1 MENEAIS
8 VLLAHTDPLM
18 CQALGNLLTAQ
29 HYPVYFCHTEADI
42 LPLLCQHQLSV
53 AFLGHN
59 IAQNGNTLALAACL
73 KAQFPAV
80 RFVLF
85 TQTPSFEEAIAA
97 MCAEIDGYLFYDDG
111 LTAIYDCID
120 AVVCGTPYFSP
131 SIKQLLDDNPDPAGP
146 TLSPQ
151 EAKVIALVEQNRS
164 NKEIAELLHISLF
177 TVQDHRRNIRRKLG
191 IKGGKNILLEY
202 LKLPPPPPPNKTL
215 IIK

>member
-1 MENEAIS
+1 MTMENVEIS
-8 VLLAHTDPLM
+8 VLLAKTDPLM
-18 CQALGNLLTAQ
+18 CQMLGNLLTAK
-29 HYPVYFCHTEADI
+29 HHSVHFCHTEAEI
-42 LPLLCQHQLSV
+42 VPLLHQYQVIV
-53 AFLGHN
+53 AFMGHN

-85 TQTPSFEEAIAA
+85 TQTPSFEEALAA
-97 MCAEIDGYLFYDDG
+97 LVAEIDGYLFYNDG

-120 AVVCGTPYFSP
+120 AVVRGTPYFSP
-131 SIKQLLDDNPDPAGP
+131 SIKQLLDDEPDPMGP

-151 EAKVIALVEQNRS
+151 EARVMALVKQKRC

-177 TVQDHRRNIRRKLG
+177 TVQDHRRNVRRKLG

-202 LKLPPPPPPNKTL
+202 LKLTPPPL
-215 IIK
+215 E